1 MHSTPKPLG
10 QLLLPMLL
18 FVGLSDVGLLVAAE
32 KSVTTTING
41 VRFDF
46 MPIRAGKFKMGAQVP
61 TAIDK
66 PKHIELIPEH
76 KVRISRN
83 YQIGKYE
90 VTMEQWDAL
99 VEKNPSRRRGKGINL
114 PVDSVSWDE
123 VQEFIGRLN
132 QKDRSY
138 QYRLPSEAEWEY
150 ACRAGTQDDNIE
162 KLDDI
167 AWWNGNSGNVWKG
180 EVLEGPK
187 MPLPVGSKQ
196 PNAWGLYDMQGNVWE
211 WVHDWYGPYS
221 KGSNTDPSGPE
232 SGTNRIFKGGSW
244 LSWGFLQTELRPS
257 YRDCR
262 KPSFRHTDLGF
273 RLARTAK

>member
-46 MPIRAGKFKMGAQVP
+46 MLIRAGKFKMGAQVP

-99 VEKNPSRRRGKGINL
+99 MEKNPSRRRGKGINL

-132 QKDRSY
+132 QKDSSY
-138 QYRLPSEAEWEY
+138 HYRLPSEAEWEY
-150 ACRAGTQDDNIE
+150 ACRAGKQDDNIE

-211 WVHDWYGPYS
+211 WVQDWYGPYS